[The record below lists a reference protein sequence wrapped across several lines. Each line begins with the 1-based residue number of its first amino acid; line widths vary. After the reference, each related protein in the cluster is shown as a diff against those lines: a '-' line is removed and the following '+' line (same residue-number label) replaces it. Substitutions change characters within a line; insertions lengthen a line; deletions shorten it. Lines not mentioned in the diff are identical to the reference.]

1 MQVFVCGEALN
12 VRTDTINNAIA
23 GEQALFPIQHQGTDQ
38 YDVTFRSKSPVAFK
52 IFTWKS
58 NNPEELHIVHPLYKH
73 RVGIDGG
80 FVMLNDVQVDD
91 NGEYEINIDYYG
103 TELKNRDESTFRMQV
118 FEPVSQPET
127 AILGNCKS
135 SSNITLNC
143 FVSNGTNVMMHWEKL
158 SLFGVLNETYDG
170 TLLVIDCVTEEEQY
184 VYRCIAENPVSNATS
199 DPLTVSLYNGANP
212 KGKIHRLMFLVPLVM
227 AVLAVPVP
235 IILYLLWSTFFKG
248 SRTHFYQPANLWN
261 PPGRPLRPN
270 LHDPRWP
277 TCATH
282 HFLLFAADK
291 NGGNGFGSF
300 WPSYTLLQWNLL
312 DEGEA
317 FRCRKVWILHLSKVL
332 HFFPVNF
339 YQIKIK

>member
-1 MQVFVCGEALN
+1 MQLFVFCLFIVCGEALN

-73 RVGIDGG
+73 RVVIDGG

-248 SRTHFYQPANLWN
+248 STIEFFQIQSVRWL
-261 PPGRPLRPN
+261 PGR
-270 LHDPRWP
+270 LHLDLPREL
-277 TCATH
+277 ATSSRM
-282 HFLLFAADK
+282 ACSI
-291 NGGNGFGSF
+291 GGT
-300 WPSYTLLQWNLL
+300 SYTHVPADALPPLACCSSPSQCQPTTDEDRAAVLQKFNDLLRASRQC
-312 DEGEA
+312 A
-317 FRCRKVWILHLSKVL
+317 
-332 HFFPVNF
+332 
-339 YQIKIK
+339 

>member
-1 MQVFVCGEALN
+1 MQVFVFCLFIVCGEALN

-127 AILGNCKS
+127 AILGNCTS
-135 SSNITLNC
+135 STNITLKC
-143 FVSNGTNVMMHWEKL
+143 SVFSGTNAMIHWEML
-158 SLFGVLNETYDG
+158 SLSGVLNEAYDG
-170 TLLVIDCVTEEEQY
+170 TLLVIDCVTEEEQH
-184 VYRCIAENPVSNATS
+184 VYRCLAENPVSNATS
-199 DPLTVSLYNGANP
+199 NPVTVSLYNGANP
-212 KGKIHRLMFLVPLVM
+212 NGKINHLMVLVPLVM
-227 AVLAVPVP
+227 VGVAVLMT
-235 IILYLLWSTFFKG
+235 IIVYLLWPTS
-248 SRTHFYQPANLWN
+248 SRSS
-261 PPGRPLRPN
+261 RV
-270 LHDPRWP
+270 
-277 TCATH
+277 ATTII
-282 HFLLFAADK
+282 ADQK
-291 NGGNGFGSF
+291 K
-300 WPSYTLLQWNLL
+300 T
-312 DEGEA
+312 
-317 FRCRKVWILHLSKVL
+317 
-332 HFFPVNF
+332 
-339 YQIKIK
+339 